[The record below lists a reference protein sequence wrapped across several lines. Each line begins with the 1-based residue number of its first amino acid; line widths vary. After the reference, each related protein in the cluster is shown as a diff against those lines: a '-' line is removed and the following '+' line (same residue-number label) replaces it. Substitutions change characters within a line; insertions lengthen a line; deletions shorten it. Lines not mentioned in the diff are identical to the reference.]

1 MPWLTV
7 PAAKALQCD
16 RLLCRAWLFVKKL
29 TTTPLKETR
38 KSVPSRQKKCR
49 AVDLFNRLL
58 ARMPKALGE
67 AQSRAIDE
75 LNRGER

>member
-1 MPWLTV
+1 
-7 PAAKALQCD
+7 
-16 RLLCRAWLFVKKL
+16 VKKL